1 MNTKPSKNLRLQ
13 MQKHSRSRKNKI
25 CFPSLLA
32 YPVLAEETGAI
43 GGAEVQLKLL
53 SKKLSD
59 KGFNVSIVTAQSNHE
74 TSYETIDGIKII
86 RAVAFDTTRSNFEH
100 IFRFVTSLW
109 NALRSADSEIYISRG
124 SWQDAGVIALFCILR
139 RRKYLLG
146 FSSDVDV
153 DLESLNK
160 RNFFG
165 GFLFRLAVKTADC
178 IIAQT
183 SHQQTLC
190 RTNFKKSSIV
200 IKSIYPMTERISK
213 KPLTPIVFWVGRLHR
228 EIKRPDLFIELA
240 KLLPNAKFQMAGAG
254 IDEAYYRIFRVAVD
268 SVPNLDYV
276 GAIPYHRI
284 AQYFA
289 DASIFVST
297 SPREGFPNTFLEAW
311 GNGIPVVSL
320 DVDPDEI
327 ICEYRLGFHSGT
339 FNQMVQDV
347 KLLLEDEKLRE
358 ELGQN
363 GRHYVER
370 EHNIEAIADKYV
382 QMLQHVSRV

>member
-1 MNTKPSKNLRLQ
+1 MQ

-25 CFPSLLA
+25 CFTSLWA

-43 GGAEVQLKLL
+43 GGAEVQVKLL

-59 KGFNVSIVTAQSNHE
+59 NGFNVSIVTAQSNHGV
-74 TSYETIDGIKII
+74 SYETIDGIKVIK
-86 RAVAFDTTRSNFEH
+86 AVADHKTRSNFEH
-100 IFRFVTSLW
+100 IYHFVTSLW
-109 NALRSADSEIYISRG
+109 NALRNADSEIYISKG
-124 SWQDAGVIALFCILR
+124 SSPDAGLIALFCLLW

-153 DLESLNK
+153 DLEALNK
-160 RNFFG
+160 RSFFG
-165 GFLFRLAVKTADC
+165 GFLFRLAIKTADC

-190 RTNFKKSSIV
+190 QTNFTKTSIV
-200 IKSIYPMTERISK
+200 IKNIYQMTERISK
-213 KPLTPIVFWVGRLHR
+213 KPATPIVFWAARLHP
-228 EIKRPDLFIELA
+228 EMKRPDLFIELA

-254 IDEAYYRIFRVAVD
+254 TNEAYNCVFRGAVD

-276 GAIPYHRI
+276 GAIPYHQI

-289 DASIFVST
+289 NASIFVNT
-297 SPREGFPNTFLEAW
+297 SPREGFPNTFLQAW

-320 DVDPDEI
+320 NVDPDEI
-327 ICEYRLGFHSGT
+327 ICKYRLGFHSGT

-347 KLLLEDEKLRE
+347 KRLLDDERLRE

-370 EHNIEAIADKYV
+370 EHNIEAIANKYV
-382 QMLQHVSRV
+382 KVLQHVSRV